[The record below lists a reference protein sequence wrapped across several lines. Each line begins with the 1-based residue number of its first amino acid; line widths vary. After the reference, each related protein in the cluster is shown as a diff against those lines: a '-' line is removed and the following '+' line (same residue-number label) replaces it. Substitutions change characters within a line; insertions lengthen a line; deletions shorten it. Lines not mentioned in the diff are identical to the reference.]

1 MSSADLIALWA
12 MLGTWFSG
20 VMTLVALFFAYKAL
34 TTWKE
39 QEKTKVKMEFKKS
52 LIALKNELT
61 WMPDQLN
68 LSVVIAG
75 RKAFREGLD
84 PAEYGERAKHVHI
97 SKNYAEKFARFD
109 QSMLNCMMCWVA
121 TEHLFDN
128 SEVAKSWL
136 NIGQIYLKYLQ
147 GEKQKKEFTDALIEL
162 SSMRFVF
169 DHK

>member
-1 MSSADLIALWA
+1 MSTTDLIAFWA

-20 VMTLVALFFAYKAL
+20 AMTLIALFFAYKAL

-52 LIALKNELT
+52 LIALKNQLT
-61 WMPDQLN
+61 WMPSQLN
-68 LSVVIAG
+68 LAVVIAG
-75 RKAFREGLD
+75 RKAVQEGND
-84 PAEYGERAKHVHI
+84 SAEYGDRKKQVHI
-97 SKNYAEKFARFD
+97 SKSYAEKFEKFD
-109 QSMLNCMMCWVA
+109 QCMLNCMMCWVA

-128 SEVAKSWL
+128 SEVAQLWI
-136 NIGQIYLKYLQ
+136 NICQIYLNYLQ
-147 GEKQKKEFTDALIEL
+147 GDKQKRELTDALDEL